1 MIKRHTTTG
10 SWMILDS
17 ERNQY
22 NLTNNK
28 LAANSSAEENNNSI
42 VGSGDKN
49 SLDFLSNGFKL
60 RSTNGETNGS
70 GAGFIYACFSEHP
83 FKTARAR

>member
-1 MIKRHTTTG
+1 
-10 SWMILDS
+10 
-17 ERNQY
+17 
-22 NLTNNK
+22 LTNNK
-28 LAANSSAEENNNSI
+28 LAANSNQEENDDSI

-70 GAGFIYACFSEHP
+70 GVGCLYAAFAENP